1 MMTTDGVNYLT
12 RKGFDELEERLSYLR
27 TVRRQEIAERL
38 HRALEEGGEL
48 AENAEYED
56 AKNDQAFLEG
66 EITRLETILS
76 NAQIIEERRQKDKV
90 ALGDHVTVQERGS
103 TITEVYH
110 LVGAA
115 EANPKEGKISHK
127 SPLGQALMGKKV
139 GDRVKVN
146 APDGT
151 IMFEIVAID

>member
-1 MMTTDGVNYLT
+1 MTNGVNYLT
-12 RKGFDELEERLSYLR
+12 RKGYEELEERLNYLR

-38 HRALEEGGEL
+38 HQAMEEGGEL

-66 EITRLETILS
+66 EIIRLENILS
-76 NAQIIEERRQKDKV
+76 TAQIIEHAGPKDTV
-90 ALGDHVTVQERGS
+90 ALGDRVTIQERG
-103 TITEVYH
+103 TPQTEVYH

-115 EANPKEGKISHK
+115 EANPKIGKISHK
-127 SPLGQALMGKKV
+127 SPLGQALMGHKI
-139 GDRVKVN
+139 GDKIKVN

-151 IMFEIVAID
+151 IVFEIIAIE